1 MSLTIIN
8 NDGIK
13 IKLKYL
19 YAALPG
25 LALVNFCQ
33 TDVVNPIINIY
44 IYIYIYI

>member
-33 TDVVNPIINIY
+33 TDVVNPIVGQGLHVLR
-44 IYIYIYI
+44 